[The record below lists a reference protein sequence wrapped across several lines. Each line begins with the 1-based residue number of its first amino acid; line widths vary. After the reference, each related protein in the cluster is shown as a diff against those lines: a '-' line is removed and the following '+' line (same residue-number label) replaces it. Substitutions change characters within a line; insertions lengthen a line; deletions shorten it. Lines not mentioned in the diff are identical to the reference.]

1 MSKKSRKARRQ
12 RRKRRYARSQ
22 LDRMNQALGEFMTE
36 LGRVEFRMLLYM
48 DLINEAPLEAMFE
61 EYSEETFGGKIKVF
75 KKWCENGGVP
85 EQHKARYE
93 EICQKLDELRTIRNM
108 LVHAETWEGAFQGKP
123 HQPYR
128 VAIVEGNLDYLDDL
142 EHAKHDDNVFNADR
156 VREATRACIKLHVA
170 LKAMRD
176 EPIAVAEPHIVEPD
190 DSEWLTSSA
199 A

>member
-1 MSKKSRKARRQ
+1 MSKKSRKAQRL

-36 LGRVEFRMLLYM
+36 LGRIEFRMLLYM
-48 DLINEAPLEAMFE
+48 GLINEAPLEAMFE
-61 EYSEETFGGKIKVF
+61 CYSEETFGGKIKVF
-75 KKWCENGGVP
+75 KKWCEHGGVP
-85 EQHKARYE
+85 ERHKVQYE
-93 EICQKLDELRTIRNM
+93 KVCQDLNAILDTRNM

-123 HQPYR
+123 YQPYR

-142 EHAKHDDNVFNADR
+142 EHVEHGDNVFDIDR
-156 VREATRACIKLHVA
+156 VREATKLCIRLHTT

-176 EPIAVAEPHIVEPD
+176 ELIADAEPYVPEPEE
-190 DSEWLTSSA
+190 SAWPTSSA